1 MNPTTDRPARARCTG
16 PLWLRR
22 TTLTLC
28 IIAAAIAT
36 AACKKQQ
43 PAAKPTTEIHTY
55 TTRGQV
61 AQLPVAGDDRTDFM
75 VRHEAIPEFRGPQGE
90 RGMDT
95 MVMPFPI
102 RDEPAISLDG
112 LAPGD
117 KVQITFDVV
126 FDLVKDQPVDWYA
139 VKVEKLAADTA
150 LDFRSIRKD

>member
-1 MNPTTDRPARARCTG
+1 MSTLRVGSPRPATAGTLRLRAA
-16 PLWLRR
+16 
-22 TTLTLC
+22 C
-28 IIAAAIAT
+28 IASLAVLAAIAL
-36 AACKKQQ
+36 AGCKQKQ

-102 RDEPAISLDG
+102 REEPAVSLEG
-112 LAPGD
+112 IAPGD

-126 FDLVKDQPVDWYA
+126 FDLVKDQPVDWYT
-139 VKVEKLAADTA
+139 VKLEKLATDTE